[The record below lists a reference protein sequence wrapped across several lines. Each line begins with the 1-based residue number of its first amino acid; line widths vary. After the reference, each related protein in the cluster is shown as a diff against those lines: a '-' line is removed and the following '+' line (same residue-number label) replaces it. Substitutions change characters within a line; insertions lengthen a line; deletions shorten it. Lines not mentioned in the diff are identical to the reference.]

1 MTERRLDPD
10 LPVSDFGIAVVSDI
24 GCPWARVAI
33 HRLERECRNRG
44 LDVELPLDHRAFPLE
59 LINGRPTPK
68 DVLDREIPLCEGLE
82 PDAGW
87 AQPREPW
94 AFPVSTLPA
103 LEAVQAAKGQGPAES
118 AALDVALRRAMFAE
132 WRCIAV
138 FPVVFEVASEVDGI
152 DVDRLRDEIRSGRP
166 RAELWQDLDRL
177 EMDVPGSPTF
187 VLPDGSM
194 VHNPGVELGTDAEG
208 SPTIEADDPGAI
220 ADLVTAALALRRA
233 D

>member
-1 MTERRLDPD
+1 MTDTRLDAT
-10 LPVSDFGIAVVSDI
+10 LLAADFGIAVVSDI
-24 GCPWARVAI
+24 ACPWAHVAI
-33 HRLERECRNRG
+33 HRLERERRQRG

-59 LINGRPTPK
+59 IINGRPTPK

-82 PDAGW
+82 PEAGW
-87 AQPREPW
+87 AQPGDPW

-103 LEAVQAAKGQGPAES
+103 LEAVQAAKEQGPAES

-138 FPVVFEVASEVDGI
+138 FPIVFEVASEVDGL
-152 DVDRLRDEIRSGRP
+152 DVDRLRDEIRTGRP

-177 EMDVPGSPTF
+177 AAEVPGSPTF

-208 SPTIEADDPGAI
+208 SPTIERDEPGAI
-220 ADLVTAALALRRA
+220 ADLVTSALALGRA